1 MIPTVTALAL
11 MAFAFIAFVRL
22 ERQGRPALVFTIVL
36 AYLVVESVLYPSQNE
51 IPVGIFHPGSGEL
64 TFRIAE
70 AIVAV
75 ALAAR
80 LVVRGAPMSI
90 GIRML
95 WWVGFFI
102 WLATAAAV
110 GVLSGNGVEI
120 IAFEAKAIVYLGAM
134 AIGAGVGARALMERG
149 SGLLGLIRWCAGLTA
164 VLAVTHQA
172 GIRVQAQ
179 LPLLPIDRL
188 GEMSPD
194 LATILSSLGAVALVL
209 AAMRRP
215 GHRELV
221 VAGAAL
227 VVVPAVVSGQR
238 AALLAASMTLLVV
251 LVGLATARHRDLAT
265 PTEMVLATAA
275 IISLALAPSFV
286 RLVAGG
292 SPSLPFSE
300 SVETA
305 FTNQA
310 KIQSAQA
317 RINQLNLARALV
329 VERPI
334 GGWGLGTTY
343 TYFQPGPDEV
353 LETNLT
359 HNIIVDLTVRTGAI
373 GALFFLVALAGV
385 LSGGWGAWRR
395 HPDALVAALGLAAM
409 AAVVGLIGK
418 GLVESTFEKYRVAT
432 LLGLFL
438 GALRSSATSIGDPAE
453 VPVPVPRAAVGRRQG
468 EDLMA
473 LSHER

>member
-1 MIPTVTALAL
+1 MVATVAALAL
-11 MAFAFIAFVRL
+11 MVFAFIAFVRL
-22 ERQGRPALVFTIVL
+22 EREGRPALVFTIVL
-36 AYLVVESVLYPSQNE
+36 AYLVIESVLYPSQNE
-51 IPVGIFHPGSGEL
+51 IPVGVFHPGSGEL

-80 LVVRGAPMSI
+80 LVVRGPPMTI
-90 GIRML
+90 GVRML
-95 WWVGFFI
+95 WWVAFFV
-102 WLATAAAV
+102 WMATAAVV
-110 GVLSGNGVEI
+110 GVLAGNELEF

-134 AIGAGVGARALMERG
+134 AIGAGVPARTLVEPG
-149 SGLLGLIRWCAGLTA
+149 SGLLGLIRWCAGLTV
-164 VLAVTHQA
+164 VLAFTHQA
-172 GIRVQAQ
+172 NIRIGAE

-215 GHRELV
+215 GHRQLV

-238 AALLAASMTLLVV
+238 AAMLAASLTLLVV
-251 LVGLATARHRDLAT
+251 LVGLAAARHRDVAT
-265 PTEMVLATAA
+265 GTEMLLTATA
-275 IISLALAPSFV
+275 IVGLALMPSFV
-286 RLVAGG
+286 QLAAGG

-305 FTNQA
+305 FTNRA
-310 KIQSAQA
+310 KVQSSQA
-317 RINQLNLARALV
+317 RVNQLTLARELV
-329 VERPI
+329 AERPI
-334 GGWGLGTTY
+334 GGSGLGTTY
-343 TYFQPGPDEV
+343 TFFQPGPDEL

-359 HNIIVDLTVRTGAI
+359 HNIIIDLTVRTGAI
-373 GALFFLVALAGV
+373 GALLFLVALAGT
-385 LSGGWGAWRR
+385 LSGGWNAWRR
-395 HPDALVAALGLAAM
+395 HPDALVAALGLAAL
-409 AAVVGLIGK
+409 AAVVGALGK

-438 GALRSSATSIGDPAE
+438 GALRSSATSFGDPVEVPVATPQ
-453 VPVPVPRAAVGRRQG
+453 VPVPVGGGPR
-468 EDLMA
+468 
-473 LSHER
+473 S

>member
-1 MIPTVTALAL
+1 MIATVAALAL
-11 MAFAFIAFVRL
+11 MAFAFVVFVRL
-22 ERQGRPALVFTIVL
+22 EREGRPALVFTIVL
-36 AYLVVESVLYPSQNE
+36 AYLVVECVLYPSQNE
-51 IPVGIFHPGSGEL
+51 VPVGIFHPGSGEL

-80 LVVRGAPMSI
+80 LVVRGAPMAI

-95 WWVGFFI
+95 WWVAFLI
-102 WLATAAAV
+102 WMATAAVV
-110 GVLSGNGVEI
+110 GVLAGNGLEI
-120 IAFEAKAIVYLGAM
+120 IAFEAKAIVYLGAI
-134 AIGAGVGARALMERG
+134 AIGAGVSASALVERG

-172 GIRVQAQ
+172 GVRIQAD

-209 AAMRRP
+209 AALRRP

-221 VAGAAL
+221 VAGAVL

-238 AALLAASMTLLVV
+238 AAMLAAGLTLLVV
-251 LVGLATARHRDLAT
+251 LVGLATVRHRDLAT
-265 PTEMVLATAA
+265 PTEMVLAAAA
-275 IISLALAPSFV
+275 ILSLALAPSFV
-286 RLVAGG
+286 RLLAGG
-292 SPSLPFSE
+292 APSLPFSE

-317 RINQLNLARALV
+317 RTNQLILARGLV
-329 VERPI
+329 SERPI

-343 TYFQPGPDEV
+343 TYFQPGPDEL

-373 GALFFLVALAGV
+373 GALLFLAALTGA

-395 HPDALVAALGLAAM
+395 NPDAIVAALGLATL
-409 AAVVGLIGK
+409 AAVVGIIGK

-438 GALRSSATSIGDPAE
+438 GALRSSATSIGDAAE
-453 VPVPVPRAAVGRRQG
+453 VPVPVPEVAATVGGRPRT
-468 EDLMA
+468 
-473 LSHER
+473 